1 MATPILGEFEQVV
14 LLAILRLEDD
24 AFALSVIREID
35 VQAGRRVS
43 RGALYTTIER
53 LADKRLVEWTVE
65 DGTPARGGHPR
76 RRFRVT
82 ASGLAALRL
91 SRDTLHR
98 LWDGL
103 DGVLGSKRP

>member
-1 MATPILGEFEQVV
+1 M
-14 LLAILRLEDD
+14 
-24 AFALSVIREID
+24 IRELD
-35 VQAGRRVS
+35 ARARRRVS

-53 LADKRLVEWTVE
+53 LADKGLVEWDVE

-82 ASGLAALRL
+82 AYGVAALRV

-103 DGVLGSKRP
+103 DGVLGRKRP

>member
-1 MATPILGEFEQVV
+1 MATPILGELEQVV
-14 LLAILRLEDD
+14 LLTILRLERD
-24 AFALSVIREID
+24 AFALSVIRELD
-35 VQAGRRVS
+35 ARAGRRVS

-53 LADKRLVEWTVE
+53 LAAKGLVKWDVE

-82 ASGLAALRL
+82 ASGVAALRL

-103 DGVLGSKRP
+103 DGVLGRKRP

>member
-1 MATPILGEFEQVV
+1 MSTPVLGEFEQIV

-24 AFALSVIREID
+24 AFALSVILEID
-35 VQAGRRVS
+35 RQAGRRVS

-53 LADKRLVEWTVE
+53 LADKGLVDWSVE
-65 DGTPARGGHPR
+65 DGPPARGGHPR

-82 ASGLAALRL
+82 ADGISALRL
-91 SRDTLHR
+91 SRETLHR

-103 DGVLGSKRP
+103 DGVLGRKRP

>member
-1 MATPILGEFEQVV
+1 MTTPTLGELEQVV
-14 LLAILRLEDD
+14 LLAILRLDD
-24 AFALSVIREID
+24 EAFALSVVRELD
-35 VQAGRRVS
+35 RQAGRRVS

-53 LADKRLVEWTVE
+53 LADKGLVDWDVE
-65 DGTPARGGHPR
+65 DATPARGGHAR

-82 ASGLAALRL
+82 SSGVGALRL

-103 DGVLGSKRP
+103 DGVLGRKRP